1 MAMRR
6 VVLALLLLGGAA
18 GCSTKPSEESC
29 EKAVN
34 NIRKLTGQSHTDIGA
49 DKRAA
54 IRSCRAQSSKD
65 TVECMAEARTSDE
78 LFACGGKMA
87 EGVKKL
93 LEEQKK
99 EAADRKVKEATPAPA
114 PETAPP
120 PAAPPETAP
129 SPAPEEPAKGP

>member
-1 MAMRR
+1 MRR

-99 EAADRKVKEATPAPA
+99 EAKDRKDAKEAPPAPA
-114 PETAPP
+114 PTPDPEQPAP
-120 PAAPPETAP
+120 T
-129 SPAPEEPAKGP
+129 PAPEEPAKGP

>member
-1 MAMRR
+1 MRR

-18 GCSTKPSEESC
+18 SCSTKPSEESC

-65 TVECMAEARTSDE
+65 TVECMADARTSDE

-99 EAADRKVKEATPAPA
+99 EAKDRKDAKEAPPAPAPTPAPA
-114 PETAPP
+114 PEQTAP
-120 PAAPPETAP
+120 T
-129 SPAPEEPAKGP
+129 PAPEEPAKGP

>member
-99 EAADRKVKEATPAPA
+99 EAKDRKDAKEAPPAPA
-114 PETAPP
+114 PTPAPEQ
-120 PAAPPETAP
+120 PAPT
-129 SPAPEEPAKGP
+129 PAPEEPAKGP

>member
-1 MAMRR
+1 MAMKR
-6 VVLALLLLGGAA
+6 VVLAMLLLGGAA

-99 EAADRKVKEATPAPA
+99 EAKDRKDAKEAPPAPA
-114 PETAPP
+114 PTPAPEQ
-120 PAAPPETAP
+120 PAPT
-129 SPAPEEPAKGP
+129 PAPEEPAKGP

>member
-1 MAMRR
+1 MKR
-6 VVLALLLLGGAA
+6 VVLAMLLLGGAA

-99 EAADRKVKEATPAPA
+99 EAKDRKDAKEAPPAPA
-114 PETAPP
+114 PTPAPEQ
-120 PAAPPETAP
+120 PAPT
-129 SPAPEEPAKGP
+129 PAPEEPAKGP

>member
-1 MAMRR
+1 MKR

-99 EAADRKVKEATPAPA
+99 EAKDRKDAKEAPPAPA
-114 PETAPP
+114 PTPAPEQ
-120 PAAPPETAP
+120 PAPT
-129 SPAPEEPAKGP
+129 PAPEEPAKGP